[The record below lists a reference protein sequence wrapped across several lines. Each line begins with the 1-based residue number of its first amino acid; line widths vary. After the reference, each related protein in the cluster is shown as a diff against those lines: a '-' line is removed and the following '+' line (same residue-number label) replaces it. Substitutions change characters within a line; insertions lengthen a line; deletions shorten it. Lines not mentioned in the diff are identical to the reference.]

1 MAVKW
6 VHPDNKNR
14 ICEINTQTGDTLYV
28 HEPYEWE
35 NDEGPEGW
43 YALSDIEGIFV
54 YAETEDEIEELRDR
68 FNATATDLAAES
80 GNTP

>member
-1 MAVKW
+1 MKW
-6 VHPDNKNR
+6 VSPKNKNR
-14 ICEINTQTGDTLYV
+14 VCEINTATGDGLYV

-43 YALSDIEGIFV
+43 YALSDMEGIFV

-68 FNATATDLAAES
+68 FNATAVDISNRAP
-80 GNTP
+80 GQP